1 MTNTIQ
7 KGVYQHFKG
16 QKYEILDVATH
27 SETGEQYVVYKALYG
42 DFGTWIRPLEMFT
55 ETIERDGKVIRR
67 FEYLKSSL

>member
-1 MTNTIQ
+1 MIK

-16 QKYEILDVATH
+16 QRYQVLDVATH

-55 ETIERDGKVIRR
+55 ETIKIDGTRINR
-67 FEYLKSSL
+67 FEFLSPAA